1 MKAQFWSF
9 DVIFAMVIFSS
20 ALLLIAFAWLG
31 ESNQFSLS
39 YSLGTQT
46 MQAQAESLQARIL
59 MQGTPPS
66 WNSVVNVINTTT
78 WANMSIGLGTG
89 INGQLSPS
97 KIMTLMAM
105 SNYNLTTYEATK
117 TLLGVGYDYYIV
129 INSTNA
135 TISLG
140 RVPYLYSP
148 YAITVVR
155 QSAILNGIPV
165 TMQILVWT
173 NKTFGVS

>member
-20 ALLLIAFAWLG
+20 ALLLITFAWLG
-31 ESNQFSLS
+31 ESNQFALS

-46 MQAQAESLQARIL
+46 MQAQAESLQSRIL
-59 MQGTPPS
+59 TQGTPPS

-89 INGQLSPS
+89 INGQLSPN
-97 KIMTLMAM
+97 KVMTLMAM
-105 SNYNLTTYEATK
+105 SNYNLTTYQATK
-117 TLLGVGYDYYIV
+117 ALLGVGYDYYIV
-129 INSTNA
+129 INSTNS

-148 YAITVVR
+148 YAITAVR
-155 QSAILNGIPV
+155 QTAILNGIPV